1 HQGTGQGNGRVGVG
15 DHHHGHDRC
24 QGEDVGTRA
33 GNRRHEKP
41 SPVVRGWMGDG
52 WKGRATTWLTPRRA
66 RTVFSWVSEDAR
78 SGLGRA
84 DGFSQGREEL
94 SSGAGG
100 GVLTGTGGFTPGQVG
115 KYFQSALCRIEA
127 DGVAV
132 TQESQWSTRRGLGG
146 DVDGGGDLPG
156 GTGHAPVGDQGDLLP
171 TILQYR
177 QLRGEFVQLGHAVGT
192 RSLKPDDG
200 HEVPGQ
206 LTVGEGL
213 LK

>member
-1 HQGTGQGNGRVGVG
+1 
-15 DHHHGHDRC
+15 
-24 QGEDVGTRA
+24 
-33 GNRRHEKP
+33 
-41 SPVVRGWMGDG
+41 MGDG

-132 TQESQWSTRRGLGG
+132 TGQVRAMIESA
-146 DVDGGGDLPG
+146 V
-156 GTGHAPVGDQGDLLP
+156 
-171 TILQYR
+171 YR
-177 QLRGEFVQLGHAVGT
+177 KKA
-192 RSLKPDDG
+192 
-200 HEVPGQ
+200 
-206 LTVGEGL
+206 
-213 LK
+213 